1 MTIAD
6 ETRIRRPDP
15 LSPTQLQ
22 ALELLLQGHSISQ
35 TARQLGVHRSTIHE
49 WCRHPQFAGARERY
63 QTDVLE
69 RLHSLADPSL
79 ALLERILSSDQ
90 ASESGR
96 IRAALA
102 VLRSVENTPPPQS
115 VSPHR
120 QPRSQAAGH

>member
-1 MTIAD
+1 MNIAD

-15 LSPTQLQ
+15 LSPAQLQ

-35 TARQLGVHRSTIHE
+35 TARQLGVHRSTIHD
-49 WCRHPQFAGARERY
+49 WCHHPQFAGARHRY
-63 QTDVLE
+63 HTDVLE

-79 ALLERILSSDQ
+79 ALLEQILSSDQ

-102 VLRSVENTPPPQS
+102 VLRSVEKTPPPQA
-115 VSPHR
+115 VHPHR
-120 QPRSQAAGH
+120 QPRSQAAGR